1 MTGEGGNMV
10 KTMDAP
16 VLKKTWPVVE
26 NYLSIHNKH
35 DYDLAVTML
44 NQLLDEVGADEKHP
58 LYGFLEVLGI
68 VIENY
73 EAEHYDLDG
82 ATGADA
88 LKYLMQEH
96 DLRQDDLSEIG
107 SQGVVSEILNGK
119 RQLNVN
125 QIHKLSERFK
135 VSPVVFL

>member
-1 MTGEGGNMV
+1 M
-10 KTMDAP
+10 
-16 VLKKTWPVVE
+16 
-26 NYLSIHNKH
+26 
-35 DYDLAVTML
+35 
-44 NQLLDEVGADEKHP
+44 DEVGVDEKHP

-96 DLRQDDLSEIG
+96 DLHQDDLSEIG

>member
-1 MTGEGGNMV
+1 MV
-10 KTMDAP
+10 KTLDAP
-16 VLKKTWPVVE
+16 VLKKTWPMVE

-35 DYDLAVTML
+35 DYDLAVNLL
-44 NQLLDEVGADEKHP
+44 NQLLDEVGGNEKHP

-68 VIENY
+68 IIENY

-88 LKYLMQEH
+88 LKYLIQEH
-96 DLRQDDLSEIG
+96 DLRQDDLPEMG

-125 QIHKLSERFK
+125 QIQKLSERFR
-135 VSPVVFL
+135 VNPAVFL

>member
-1 MTGEGGNMV
+1 MV

-16 VLKKTWPVVE
+16 VLKKSWPAVE
-26 NYLSIHNKH
+26 NYLSIHHKR
-35 DYDLAVTML
+35 DYDLAVNML
-44 NQLLDEVGADEKHP
+44 NRLLDEVGDNEKHP
-58 LYGFLEVLGI
+58 LYSFLEVLGI

-82 ATGADA
+82 ASGVDA

-96 DLRQDDLSEIG
+96 DLHQDDFPEIG

-119 RQLNVN
+119 RQLNVG
-125 QIHKLSERFK
+125 QLQKLSERFK
-135 VSPVVFL
+135 VSPAVFL

>member
-1 MTGEGGNMV
+1 MIKRSGKMV
-10 KTMDAP
+10 KTMDEP
-16 VLKKTWPVVE
+16 VLEKTWPRVE

-35 DYDLAVTML
+35 DYGLAVNRL
-44 NQLLDEVGADEKHP
+44 NQLLDEVGDNEKHP

-73 EAEHYDLDG
+73 ESEHYKWDELEGVDV
-82 ATGADA
+82 

-96 DLRQDDLSEIG
+96 GLNQDGLPEIG

-119 RQLNVN
+119 RLLNVN
-125 QIHKLSERFK
+125 QIKKLSERFH
-135 VSPVVFL
+135 VSPAVFL

>member
-1 MTGEGGNMV
+1 MV

-16 VLKKTWPVVE
+16 VLKKSWPAVE

-35 DYDLAVTML
+35 DYDLAVSML
-44 NQLLDEVGADEKHP
+44 NQLLDEVGSNEKHP

-68 VIENY
+68 IIENY
-73 EAEHYDLDG
+73 ETEHYNLDG
-82 ATGADA
+82 TTGTDA

-96 DLRQDDLSEIG
+96 DLRQDDLPEIG

-119 RQLNVN
+119 RQLNIG
-125 QIHKLSERFK
+125 QIQRLSERFK
-135 VSPVVFL
+135 VSPAAFI

>member
-1 MTGEGGNMV
+1 MV

-16 VLKKTWPVVE
+16 VLRKTWPTFQE
-26 NYLSIHNKH
+26 YLSIHNKH
-35 DYDLAVTML
+35 DYGLAVNML
-44 NQLLDEVGADEKHP
+44 NQLLDEVGDNEKHP

-96 DLRQDDLSEIG
+96 DLQQNDLAEIG
-107 SQGVVSEILNGK
+107 TQGVVSEILNGK

-135 VSPVVFL
+135 VSPAVFL

>member
-1 MTGEGGNMV
+1 MV

-16 VLKKTWPVVE
+16 ILKKTWPLVE

-35 DYDLAVTML
+35 DYDLAVNML
-44 NQLLDEVGADEKHP
+44 NQLLDEVGSNEKHP

-68 VIENY
+68 IIQNY

-96 DLRQDDLSEIG
+96 DLHQDDLPEIG

-119 RQLNVN
+119 RHLNVN
-125 QIHKLSERFK
+125 QIQKLSERFK
-135 VSPVVFL
+135 VSPAVFL